1 MPKSALGRRTGWF
14 LLGSLVLFAVLIV
27 AYNTEVLGVIGQG
40 TAGGVV
46 WWIVT
51 AISVVGTLVTAAMS
65 WLRFKDHSVV
75 VIAATVY
82 GILGT
87 LVMAMGAIPDN

>member
-1 MPKSALGRRTGWF
+1 MPKSALGRWTGWF
-14 LLGSLVLFAVLIV
+14 LLGSLVLFAMLIA
-27 AYNTEVLGVIGQG
+27 AYNTDVLGVIGQG
-40 TAGGVV
+40 TAGGLV

-51 AISVVGTLVTAAMS
+51 AISIVGTLVTGAVS

-75 VIAATVY
+75 VILATMY

-87 LVMAMGAIPDN
+87 ILLAMGAIPEN